1 MRGIGPS
8 VRGIGLKNRSATAMN
23 RSVAMTVR
31 GACFLIWLF
40 GIGLARGY
48 VSWHSVVPS
57 IRTAVGTPTNSIHI
71 STYNTIRKHKYISS
85 PRGSKNMMALYAG
98 RRIAIDWIRVL
109 GRIGSMLEIL
119 ENMKE
124 NLYIDF
130 TAGAG
135 AISASEMYQ
144 PILDGKPYFPLIKNS
159 TIAGQ
164 PPVLVVHQLG
174 KKVVK
179 TLPDSAL
186 LGVLVLIAS
195 ELLQR
200 EVNTN
205 SLKLPPVLQD
215 IANTTI
221 FELDS
226 KLQFLSS
233 LQWNMDPFL
242 QAELENLQNQPL
254 EVIDKYI
261 VKEFLPKID
270 KELSPLLSS
279 MVTDPEKVKL
289 ITNNVKDLIKIGRKI
304 LLTDKIPSTSMAQRT
319 TVFIEQMTDQV
330 NEQVDYV
337 GESVQEAIKDWN
349 KIITDLN
356 KLVKAESIYKLLPQS
371 LFTRGTALD
380 AASAASIDEQNQQ
393 NKQQAENKRN
403 LL

>member
-1 MRGIGPS
+1 MKNNLVVAVS
-8 VRGIGLKNRSATAMN
+8 VRFGCL
-23 RSVAMTVR
+23 
-31 GACFLIWLF
+31 LIWLLC
-40 GIGLARGY
+40 IGLARSY
-48 VSWHSVVPS
+48 VSLLRISIPQSIYTPSSTRNTLYKHSYIPQQCPS
-57 IRTAVGTPTNSIHI
+57 RSIKPLHA
-71 STYNTIRKHKYISS
+71 RK
-85 PRGSKNMMALYAG
+85 G
-98 RRIAIDWIRVL
+98 IAIDWLKVL
-109 GRIGSMLEIL
+109 GRIGSTLETI
-119 ENMKE
+119 ENMKAHM
-124 NLYIDF
+124 YIDF

-135 AISASEMYQ
+135 VISASEMYQ
-144 PILDGKPYFPLIKNS
+144 PILDGKPYFPLSKNN
-159 TIAGQ
+159 TIVGQ
-164 PPVLVVHQLG
+164 PPVLAVHQLG

-205 SLKLPPVLQD
+205 TLKLPPVLQD

-221 FELDS
+221 LELDS

-279 MVTDPEKVKL
+279 MITDPDKVKL
-289 ITNNVKDLIKIGRKI
+289 ITNNVKDLIKVGRKI
-304 LLTDKIPSTSMAQRT
+304 LITDKMPTTSMAQRT
-319 TVFIEQMTDQV
+319 TVFIEQMTDQGTYSLTYFHSHSLTHSLTQV

-371 LFTRGTALD
+371 LFTRSTALD
-380 AASAASIDEQNQQ
+380 TTSESPVDDL
-393 NKQQAENKRN
+393 NKQNGNKENKRN